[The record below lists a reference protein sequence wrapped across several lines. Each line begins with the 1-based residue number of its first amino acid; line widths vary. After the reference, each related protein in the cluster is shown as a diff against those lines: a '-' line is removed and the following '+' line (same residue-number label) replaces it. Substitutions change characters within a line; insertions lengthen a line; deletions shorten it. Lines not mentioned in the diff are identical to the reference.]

1 MCLEK
6 NLREMSGTTSIP
18 PPPPTKMYGKRVFFA
33 TCIFSAITIALVMWD
48 EKQQRER
55 RQVSVKYRMLNQQ
68 QQSNMEDYKLQK
80 QKYEEYK
87 ESHS

>member
-1 MCLEK
+1 MLDTK
-6 NLREMSGTTSIP
+6 SIP
-18 PPPPTKMYGKRVFFA
+18 PPPPTKMYGKKVFIA
-33 TCIFSAITIALVMWD
+33 ACIFSTLTIAFVMWD

-55 RQVSVKYRMLNQQ
+55 RQVSVNYRMLNQQ
-68 QQSNMEDYKLQK
+68 QQSNMEEYKLQK